1 MYLHLH
7 LQLECSKIHTNGLE
21 TAEHSKMQHKQI
33 YSDFYGRCC
42 NMNIFSKAVLKKVK
56 VDFNLPFKA
65 TSLLTFK
72 MLLNSRSRNLLWI
85 RWRSCLK
92 LTEDDSVRSVKIN
105 PTNIHLYLLSF
116 YISVLQFSLM
126 MQ

>member
-1 MYLHLH
+1 
-7 LQLECSKIHTNGLE
+7 
-21 TAEHSKMQHKQI
+21 
-33 YSDFYGRCC
+33 
-42 NMNIFSKAVLKKVK
+42 MNIFSKAVLKKEK
-56 VDFNLPFKA
+56 VDFHPLFKS

-72 MLLNSRSRNLLWI
+72 TLLNSRSRNLLWI
-85 RWRSCLK
+85 HWRSCLK

-105 PTNIHLYLLSF
+105 PTNIHLYLLSV